1 MNIFIY
7 SLTPIKYQRAN
18 RIFPEQEEKSA
29 NWIEL
34 KPREQDWNQC
44 TDYRNTHRATLSRI
58 VADSLPRQLVAFQ
71 GKRKSFE
78 SYTPWCRTII
88 TP

>member
-34 KPREQDWNQC
+34 KPREQD
-44 TDYRNTHRATLSRI
+44 
-58 VADSLPRQLVAFQ
+58 
-71 GKRKSFE
+71 
-78 SYTPWCRTII
+78 
-88 TP
+88 